1 MGGSSQ
7 KPREGIR
14 HVVKDSCIGAVFGL
28 IFDVILDHRVQ
39 FPRLENGVG
48 WGRGTTDGLWV
59 LPYTVLCLAASIVTN
74 Q

>member
-48 WGRGTTDGLWV
+48 WGWGG
-59 LPYTVLCLAASIVTN
+59 VTFAWLTA
-74 Q
+74 